1 MLTEYVC
8 RRFVVVEVRI
18 RKIREMCFPLTF
30 GFVGFKVVNKR
41 TMKDQFK
48 ISLIKSYYKVSLI

>member
-18 RKIREMCFPLTF
+18 RKIREMCFSLTF